1 MEQIKRIQILANQII
16 NDNKNL
22 KNIISEIEKIVDHN
36 YMLYGIEASTDLMRI
51 RKIIK
56 TYKSN
61 EKK

>member
-36 YMLYGIEASTDLMRI
+36 YMLYGIEASADLMRI